1 MMAAPSAPP
10 IAAGWALRPYQE
22 AAIDAVKRASA
33 RGQRRILVSL
43 PTGTGK
49 TVVFS
54 HLIDEV
60 ARAGRRCL
68 VMVHRDELVT
78 QTIEKLAIV
87 APDLCPGVVK
97 AERDDHHASV
107 VVASVQ
113 TLAVP
118 SRLARVVPD
127 FGLVV
132 VNEAHHS
139 SAPSWRQAL
148 LHLRCFEPDGPLTVG
163 FSATCERSDNKHL
176 GEVWQAVAYHMPLIE
191 AIERGYLVDVKGIRV
206 FLSLDL
212 DSITIRDGDFAEGEL
227 SAALEDAHAP
237 EHVASAYLEHA
248 AGRKALAFFP
258 SVQLARE
265 AATVLNGRGV
275 AAAAISGD
283 TPPCERKATLEALR
297 RGEVRVVS
305 NCCVLTEG
313 FDEPSVDCILMARP
327 TKSSVLYRQVVG
339 RALRLHPGKD
349 DALVI
354 DFCGATDRNGLQ
366 GLPRLFG
373 LTEGQLGDGT
383 VLGAVAAIRRQEE
396 ERRPDG
402 GVLVSTPIDIL
413 ERASLHW
420 RDEGAG
426 LYIMAVPDGSL
437 VLEPHGDAYRVLLLQ
452 KGLQPAV
459 LARDLPATYAQGVAE
474 DVARR
479 RGWAHL
485 SGRDAAWRARPATE
499 KQVTLL
505 ADLTGIVVGDL
516 TAGEASDRIST
527 FFARR
532 QLRKWREHLG

>member
-1 MMAAPSAPP
+1 MIAAPSALP
-10 IAAGWALRPYQE
+10 IAPGWALRPYQE
-22 AAIDAVKRASA
+22 AAIDAVKQALA
-33 RGQRRILVSL
+33 GGQRRILVSL

-54 HLIDEV
+54 CLIDEM

-87 APDLCPGVVK
+87 APDLRPGVVK
-97 AERDDHHASV
+97 AERDDHHAAV

-118 SRLARVVPD
+118 SRLARIVPD

-132 VNEAHHS
+132 VDEAHHS

-148 LHLRCFEPDGPLTVG
+148 IHLRCFEPAGPLTVG

-176 GEVWQAVAYHMPLIE
+176 GEVWEGVAYHMPLIE
-191 AIERGYLVDVKGIRV
+191 AIEKGYLVDVKGIRV

-212 DSITIRDGDFAEGEL
+212 DSIAIRDGDFAEGEL

-237 EHVASAYLEHA
+237 EHVASAYVEHA
-248 AGRKALAFFP
+248 ADRKALAFFP
-258 SVQLARE
+258 SVRLARE
-265 AATVLNGRGV
+265 SAAALDGRGV
-275 AAAAISGD
+275 AAAAISGE
-283 TPPCERKATLEALR
+283 TPLAERKATLEALR

-305 NCCVLTEG
+305 NCGVLTEG
-313 FDEPSVDCILMARP
+313 FDEPGIDCVLMARP
-327 TKSSVLYRQVVG
+327 TRSSVLYRQVVG
-339 RALRLHPGKD
+339 RALRLHPGKA
-349 DALVI
+349 DALII
-354 DFCGATDRNGLQ
+354 DFCGATERHGLQ

-373 LTEGQLGDGT
+373 LTEGQLGDRT
-383 VLGAVAAIRRQEE
+383 VLGAVAAIRRQQEDQ
-396 ERRPDG
+396 RPQG
-402 GVLVSTPIDIL
+402 GVLVSTPVDLL

-426 LYIMAVPDGSL
+426 LYILPGQDGSL
-437 VLEPHGDAYRVLLLQ
+437 VLQPHGDAYRVLLLQ
-452 KGLQPAV
+452 RGQQP
-459 LARDLPATYAQGVAE
+459 LELGRDLPATYAQGVAE

-479 RGWAHL
+479 RGWAYL
-485 SGRDAAWRARPATE
+485 SHRDAAWRARPATE
-499 KQVTLL
+499 KQIALL

-532 QLRKWREHLG
+532 ELRKWREHLR